1 MFHQAT
7 KLIVITENFKRR
19 AVCDIIEACGGTGYT
34 LVPAGGKGLHRFH
47 ATPEKAS
54 IVDDFA
60 NIKVEVVCRERTNA
74 EQMAERILKECFQD
88 YPGIMYLE
96 NVEVLRPEHF

>member
-19 AVCDIIEACGGTGYT
+19 AVCDIIDAGGATGYT
-34 LVPAGGKGLHRFH
+34 LVPAGGKGLHHFH
-47 ATPEKAS
+47 ATSDKAS
-54 IVDDFA
+54 LVDDFA
-60 NIKVEVVCRERTNA
+60 NIKIEVVCRERARA
-74 EQMAERILKECFQD
+74 EKIALRILAECFHD